1 MWTLL
6 GDIFCFILCKNEKKI
21 YNFRNDEIVCGNVFN
36 YSSGDKYIV
45 MCNESYM
52 PDDMKKML
60 VSLIEKRVEIL
71 AG

>member
-6 GDIFCFILCKNEKKI
+6 GDIFCFILCKNEKMI

-45 MCNESYM
+45 MCMVVCTRSQE
-52 PDDMKKML
+52 
-60 VSLIEKRVEIL
+60 VE
-71 AG
+71 